1 MFVTHCKVLRDEVLK
16 FPKGGKLT
24 KNKKKKGNKSDDSAT
39 RETEAEKQRND
50 TSSNPV
56 SDETYHPVK
65 CEQCNTE
72 VGVFDED
79 EVYHFFNVLASYT

>member
-1 MFVTHCKVLRDEVLK
+1 MFVTHCKVLTDEVLR

-24 KNKKKKGNKSDDSAT
+24 KKKRKKGNKSADSAT
-39 RETEAEKQRND
+39 SEMDAEKQTNCA
-50 TSSNPV
+50 SSNPV
-56 SDETYHPVK
+56 SDEIYHPVK

-72 VGVFDED
+72 VGVFDQN